1 MHFFSPANVMKLLEV
16 VRGKATGAAELATVM
31 ALAVKIGKVP
41 VVSGVCHGF
50 IGNRMLSRRQQQ
62 AHLLMLEGAAPADID
77 RVLTD
82 FGFPMGPFQ
91 MSDLAGLDI
100 GWNAETSKGESVRDR
115 LCEAGTTVAMATEY
129 LAELAANV
137 SPTSIMVIKQQVY
150 RQLMM
155 PLGQAMDETNR
166 AMDESVQ
173 RADFREGVRSFLEQ
187 RPPMFPRLGG

>member
-1 MHFFSPANVMKLLEV
+1 
-16 VRGKATGAAELATVM
+16 
-31 ALAVKIGKVP
+31 
-41 VVSGVCHGF
+41 
-50 IGNRMLSRRQQQ
+50 
-62 AHLLMLEGAAPADID
+62 
-77 RVLTD
+77 
-82 FGFPMGPFQ
+82 
-91 MSDLAGLDI
+91 
-100 GWNAETSKGESVRDR
+100 
-115 LCEAGTTVAMATEY
+115 MATEY

-137 SPTSIMVIKQQVY
+137 SPTSMMVIKQQVY